1 MNSELLQQVRV
12 LDPLT
17 GTDRIADVLIAGGT
31 IKEIAPEIPH
41 PPPDTQVRDCRG
53 LVLGPGLADLYSH
66 SGEPGFEERETLE
79 SLINAAAAG
88 GFTRVAILP
97 DTTPPVDSPAV
108 LALLRR
114 RSGEVFAPAPDARL
128 SHITESNR
136 APDAINRVSTSERT
150 PAPEA
155 INRVSTSEPH
165 PAPDAKLYHISEN
178 NPAPPLYFW
187 GALTVGVKGQQMA
200 ELAEL
205 AAAGVAGFA
214 DGLPVQNLA
223 LLRRLLEYLKPL
235 GLPVALW
242 PSHRDLASTGAMRE
256 GPDSIRFGL
265 PGNPAISET
274 AALAALL
281 EVVEATRTPVHVMRV
296 STARGVR
303 LIEEAKQR
311 GLPVTASTT
320 WLHLLLDTQ
329 ALISYNTSLRLSPP
343 LGNPEDREALRRGV
357 RLGVL
362 DAVAIDHTPYTYE
375 EKTVAFG
382 EAPAGAIG
390 LELALPLLWQGLVET
405 GEWTALELWRVLST
419 GPANCLK
426 QKPASLAAGQSAEIT
441 LFDPQLSWRVEAET
455 LQTRSANTYWLGHQL
470 SGRVVQ
476 TWLG

>member
-1 MNSELLQQVRV
+1 
-12 LDPLT
+12 
-17 GTDRIADVLIAGGT
+17 
-31 IKEIAPEIPH
+31 
-41 PPPDTQVRDCRG
+41 
-53 LVLGPGLADLYSH
+53 
-66 SGEPGFEERETLE
+66 
-79 SLINAAAAG
+79 
-88 GFTRVAILP
+88 
-97 DTTPPVDSPAV
+97 
-108 LALLRR
+108 
-114 RSGEVFAPAPDARL
+114 
-128 SHITESNR
+128 
-136 APDAINRVSTSERT
+136 
-150 PAPEA
+150 
-155 INRVSTSEPH
+155 
-165 PAPDAKLYHISEN
+165 
-178 NPAPPLYFW
+178 
-187 GALTVGVKGQQMA
+187 MA

-205 AAAGVAGFA
+205 AKAGVAGFA

-242 PSHRDLASTGAMRE
+242 PSHRDLASTGVMRE

-281 EVVEATRTPVHVMRV
+281 EVVEATGTPVHVMRV
-296 STARGVR
+296 STARGVA
-303 LIEEAKQR
+303 LIQDAKQR

-329 ALISYNTSLRLSPP
+329 AIISYNTSLRLSPP

-390 LELALPLLWQGLVET
+390 LELALPLLWQSLVET
-405 GEWTALELWRVLST
+405 GEWTALELWRVLSS
-419 GPANCLK
+419 GPASCLK

-455 LQTRSANTYWLGHQL
+455 LQTRSANTYWLGQQL

>member
-17 GTDRIADVLIAGGT
+17 GTDRIADVLIAGGI

-41 PPPDTQVRDCRG
+41 PPADTQVRDCRG

-79 SLINAAAAG
+79 SLIRAAAAG

-97 DTTPPVDSPAV
+97 DTTPPADSPAV
-108 LALLRR
+108 LALFRSRVAALRA
-114 RSGEVFAPAPDARL
+114 GEKGPNLNSKID
-128 SHITESNR
+128 
-136 APDAINRVSTSERT
+136 
-150 PAPEA
+150 
-155 INRVSTSEPH
+155 
-165 PAPDAKLYHISEN
+165 
-178 NPAPPLYFW
+178 FW

-205 AAAGVAGFA
+205 AAAGAAGFA

-223 LLRRLLEYLKPL
+223 LLRRLLEYLQPL

-242 PSHRDLASTGAMRE
+242 PSHRELASTGVMRE

-281 EVVEATRTPVHVMRV
+281 EVIEATGTCVHVMRV
-296 STARGVR
+296 STAGGVR
-303 LIEEAKQR
+303 LIEQAKER
-311 GLPVTASTT
+311 GLPVSASTT

-329 ALISYNTSLRLSPP
+329 ALVSYNTSLRLSPP

-357 RLGVL
+357 RLGAI
-362 DAVAIDHTPYTYE
+362 DAVAIDHTPHTYE

-382 EAPAGAIG
+382 EAPPGAIG
-390 LELALPLLWQGLVET
+390 LELALPLLWGGLVET

-419 GPANCLK
+419 GPASCLK
-426 QKPASLAAGQSAEIT
+426 QKPASLAAGESAEIT
-441 LFDPQLSWRVEAET
+441 LFDPQLSWKVGAET
-455 LQTRSANTYWLGHQL
+455 LQTRSANTSWLGHQL
-470 SGRVVQ
+470 TGRVVQ
-476 TWLG
+476 TWLSQP

>member
-31 IKEIAPEIPH
+31 IKEIAPHIPH
-41 PPPDTQVRDCRG
+41 PPTDTKIGDCRG

-97 DTTPPVDSPAV
+97 DTTPPADSPAV
-108 LALLRR
+108 LALLRSR
-114 RSGEVFAPAPDARL
+114 VAALPAGEKGQNLKSKID
-128 SHITESNR
+128 
-136 APDAINRVSTSERT
+136 
-150 PAPEA
+150 
-155 INRVSTSEPH
+155 
-165 PAPDAKLYHISEN
+165 
-178 NPAPPLYFW
+178 FW

-223 LLRRLLEYLKPL
+223 LLRRLLEYLQPL

-242 PSHRDLASTGAMRE
+242 PSHRDLASTGVMRE

-281 EVVEATRTPVHVMRV
+281 EVVEATGTCVHVMRV
-296 STARGVR
+296 STAGGVR
-303 LIEEAKQR
+303 LIEDAKER

-329 ALISYNTSLRLSPP
+329 AIISYNTSLRLSPP
-343 LGNPEDREALRRGV
+343 LGKPEDREALRRGV
-357 RLGVL
+357 LLGVL

-390 LELALPLLWQGLVET
+390 LELALPLLWGGLVET

-419 GPANCLK
+419 GPACCLK
-426 QKPASLAAGQSAEIT
+426 QKPASLAAGESAEIT

-455 LQTRSANTYWLGHQL
+455 LHTRSANTSWLGQQL
-470 SGRVVQ
+470 TGRVVQ
-476 TWLG
+476 TWLSQPQ

>member
-17 GTDRIADVLIAGGT
+17 GTDQIADVLIAGGM

-41 PPPDTQVRDCRG
+41 PPPDTGVRDCRG

-79 SLINAAAAG
+79 SLIEAAAAG

-97 DTTPPVDSPAV
+97 DTTPPVDNPAV

-114 RSGEVFAPAPDARL
+114 RSGEVFAPAPL
-128 SHITESNR
+128 
-136 APDAINRVSTSERT
+136 
-150 PAPEA
+150 
-155 INRVSTSEPH
+155 
-165 PAPDAKLYHISEN
+165 
-178 NPAPPLYFW
+178 LYFW
-187 GALTVGVKGQQMA
+187 GALTVGVKGEQMA

-205 AAAGVAGFA
+205 AKAGVAGFA

-242 PSHRDLASTGAMRE
+242 PSHRDLARTGVMRE

-265 PGNPAISET
+265 AGNPAISET

-281 EVVEATRTPVHVMRV
+281 EVVEATGTCVHVMRV
-296 STARGVR
+296 STARGVA
-303 LIEEAKQR
+303 LIQDAKQR

-343 LGNPEDREALRRGV
+343 LGNPADREALRRGV
-357 RLGVL
+357 RLGVI
-362 DAVAIDHTPYTYE
+362 DAVATDHTPYTYE

-390 LELALPLLWQGLVET
+390 LELALPLLWHSLVET

-441 LFDPQLSWRVEAET
+441 LFDPQLSWRVEAQT
-455 LQTRSANTYWLGHQL
+455 LHTRSANTYWLGHQL

-476 TWLG
+476 TWLSQP